1 MSVEK
6 IEKKMSKMF
15 EPLNIKKLPNE
26 TQGGVFIYDHA
37 RTYMENKG
45 NKQSIGEEKI
55 QNKLKLQLKQVSLI
69 TLLKIFI
76 FTSIGVSLYA
86 FSHIIP
92 VDFIKVIL
100 DSFLILNGV
109 ATLWYLYESTNRF
122 LAIYEVYINNKQ
134 SIKYNRQIEYDSFML
149 LLCHLCTPVVID
161 GHHVDR
167 LYRFLDVDKSD
178 TKRLVF
184 EFKTKDFNL
193 ISAYADELAKDSI
206 EYQAKRIAFLSEE
219 TFIDIYMII
228 KEKEEIHKQKIYQ
241 KRKEQVYNKF
251 TSNVYS
257 GKESP
262 LEESLKRV
270 DNQIKDKQKEKR
282 RNYEQSVEE
291 NQDLMDN
298 LTKQT
303 TGI

>member
-6 IEKKMSKMF
+6 IEKKTSRMF
-15 EPLNIKKLPNE
+15 ETLNIKKLSNE
-26 TQGGVFIYDHA
+26 TQGEVFIYDHVKA
-37 RTYMENKG
+37 YMENKG
-45 NKQSIGEEKI
+45 NKQSIDEEKI
-55 QNKLKLQLKQVSLI
+55 QNELKSQLKQVSLI

-76 FTSIGVSLYA
+76 FTCIGSSLYA

-100 DSFLILNGV
+100 DSFLILTGV
-109 ATLWYLYESTNRF
+109 ATLWSLYESANKF
-122 LAIYEVYINNKQ
+122 LTIYEVYMNNKQ
-134 SIKYNRQIEYDSFML
+134 SIRYNRQIEYGNFML
-149 LLCHLCTPVVID
+149 LLSHLCTPVVID

-193 ISAYADELAKDSI
+193 IIAYADELAKDSI
-206 EYQAKRIAFLSEE
+206 EYQANRIATLSEE

-241 KRKEQVYNKF
+241 KRKEQAYNKF
-251 TSNVYS
+251 TSNAYS
-257 GKESP
+257 DKVSP

-282 RNYEQSVEE
+282 HNYEQSVEE

>member
-1 MSVEK
+1 MSVERIK
-6 IEKKMSKMF
+6 KKMSKIF
-15 EPLNIKKLPNE
+15 KPLNIKKLYNE
-26 TQGGVFIYDHA
+26 TQGEVFIYDHIEA
-37 RTYMENKG
+37 YMENKN
-45 NKQSIGEEKI
+45 NKQSTDEERI
-55 QNKLKLQLKQVSLI
+55 QNKLKSQIKQVSLI

-76 FTSIGVSLYA
+76 FTCIVVSLYA

-92 VDFIKVIL
+92 VDFIKVIS
-100 DSFLILNGV
+100 DSFLMLTGVVIL
-109 ATLWYLYESTNRF
+109 WCLYESTNKF
-122 LAIYEVYINNKQ
+122 LAIYEVYINNKR
-134 SIKYNRQIEYDSFML
+134 SIRYNRQIEKEGFISFL
-149 LLCHLCTPVVID
+149 TYLNRPVVIN
-161 GHHVDR
+161 GSHVDR

-178 TKRLVF
+178 TKQLTF

-241 KRKEQVYNKF
+241 ERKEQVYNKF
-251 TSNVYS
+251 TSNAYS
-257 GKESP
+257 DKASP

-282 RNYEQSVEE
+282 HNYEQSVEE

>member
-37 RTYMENKG
+37 RAYMENKG

-76 FTSIGVSLYA
+76 FTCIVVSLYA

-92 VDFIKVIL
+92 VDFIKVIS
-100 DSFLILNGV
+100 DSFLILTGV
-109 ATLWYLYESTNRF
+109 VILWCLYESTNKF

-134 SIKYNRQIEYDSFML
+134 SIRYNRQIEYDSFML

-241 KRKEQVYNKF
+241 ERKEQVYNKF
-251 TSNVYS
+251 TSNAYS
-257 GKESP
+257 DKASP

-282 RNYEQSVEE
+282 HNYKQSVEE